1 MDNKKDIIEDL
12 EFRGLVNQSTNL
24 ESLKKEVRKNSIT
37 LYVGFDPT
45 ADSLQVGNLL
55 PLLTLKRFQEAGH
68 NVIALAGG
76 ATGLIGDP
84 SGKSEERQLNPED
97 QVKKWVKNIKGQ
109 IGKIVDLNKKGSYL
123 VNNYDWFGKIDVIS
137 FLRGAGKHFS
147 VSSMIAKDSV
157 KSRIES
163 GISFTEFSYQVLQA
177 YDFLN
182 LFEKYNCRLQIGGSD
197 QWGNISAGVS
207 LIRRVKGEEVYGLTI
222 PLVTKS
228 DGSKFGKSAGG
239 KTIWLDPKKTSP
251 YEFYQFWFNVE
262 DEQVIKFLKYFTFL
276 SKKEIKEL
284 EEEVKNNSSGRK
296 AQKVLAREVTNFLH
310 GKEALARSE
319 RISEIL
325 FYGRI
330 KELKEKEIKEAFDEV
345 SSYEIKG
352 RSSVNLVD
360 ILVEAG
366 VVSSKRQAR
375 EDIKNG
381 AIYINGEA
389 LNEERELFSKERLY
403 NKYLVIKRGKRK
415 YHLLRWL

>member
-1 MDNKKDIIEDL
+1 MNNKKDIIEDL
-12 EFRGLVNQSTNL
+12 EFRGLINQSTNL
-24 ESLKKEVRKNSIT
+24 ESLRKETRKKSIT

-68 NVIALAGG
+68 NIIVLAGG
-76 ATGLIGDP
+76 ATGLVGDP
-84 SGKSEERQLNPED
+84 SGKSEERRLNPED

-137 FLRGAGKHFS
+137 FLRDVGKHFS

-207 LIRRVKGEEVYGLTI
+207 LVRRVKGEEVYGLTI

-276 SKKEIKEL
+276 SEEKIKNL
-284 EEEVKNNSSGRK
+284 EKEVKNNPSERK
-296 AQKVLAREVTNFLH
+296 AQRMLAREVTGFLH
-310 GKEALARSE
+310 GEKAIARSE
-319 RISEIL
+319 KISEIL

-352 RSSVNLVD
+352 KDNINLVD
-360 ILVEAG
+360 VLVEAG

-381 AIYINGEA
+381 AIYINGEVV
-389 LNEERELFSKERLY
+389 NEERKLSPKERLY
-403 NKYLVIKRGKRK
+403 NKYLVIRRGKRK